1 MAENAKEQTSALGE
15 SDSKDSSVVSKGTS
29 GSQPQ
34 STNPLHE
41 DGNVQLKG
49 KNTFAVPRAIRPLG
63 WVDKNKSKTEVA
75 EQGDDEKAKSNDEF
89 RKMFLKK

>member
-15 SDSKDSSVVSKGTS
+15 SDSKDSSVVSKDAS

-34 STNPLHE
+34 STTPRHE

-49 KNTFAVPRAIRPLG
+49 KNIFAVPRAIRSLG
-63 WVDKNKSKTEVA
+63 WVDKNKPKTVVA
-75 EQGDDEKAKSNDEF
+75 EEGEDEKPKSNDEF
-89 RKMFLKK
+89 RKMFLKT